1 MMKTE
6 KLEMYIAP
14 AIEESLLE
22 GEQVLCVS
30 TGTND
35 WIVDPGQ
42 LIF

>member
-1 MMKTE
+1 MKTE
-6 KLEMYIAP
+6 KREMYVSP
-14 AIEESLLE
+14 AIETNVLE

-35 WIVDPGQ
+35 WVVDPGQ

>member
-1 MMKTE
+1 MKKRE
-6 KLEMYIAP
+6 IYVSP
-14 AIEESLLE
+14 AIEDTLLE

-42 LIF
+42 LTF